1 MFAASTMS
9 FLFKRSDKSRMPD
22 EVINKVIV
30 DLNKLPGMA
39 AGSTRDKLIEHISK
53 YLAMARAHLFGSLE
67 ENKQPTTATVDGFTQ
82 AIAGTQFGVLLIRNI
97 AELDFEARKDGA
109 QVLGAAIR
117 HQVGDAFPAAE
128 MAARERELIDLLIKG
143 YEDVDIALNVGHVLR
158 DCLRHENVTRVI
170 LMSPEF
176 NRFFD
181 LVSHP
186 NFDVASDA
194 FACFRDALTRHKAL
208 VASYLEQYYDHFFT
222 RFSALMKSDNYVT
235 KRQSVK
241 LLGEILLEPINR
253 PIMHRFIS
261 NVENLKLSMILL
273 RDKSKNIEHE
283 AFHVFKVIAANPY
296 KPVAIKK
303 ILFKNQEKMIQYLEG
318 FLAER
323 NEDAQFVEDKETVIA
338 RIAELNDVNIH
349 EEPPQSQV

>member
-1 MFAASTMS
+1 MECIVRMS

-53 YLAMARAHLFGSLE
+53 YLAMARSHLFGSLE

-82 AIAGTQFGVLLIRNI
+82 AIAGTQFGVLLIRNL

-117 HQVGDAFPAAE
+117 HQVGDHFPAAD
-128 MAARERELIDLLIKG
+128 MAARDRELIDCLIKG
-143 YEDVDIALNVGHVLR
+143 YEDVDIALNVGSVLR
-158 DCLRHENVTRVI
+158 DCLRHESITRVI
-170 LMSPEF
+170 LMSTEF

-208 VASYLEQYYDHFFT
+208 VASYLEQYYDHFFP
-222 RFSALMKSDNYVT
+222 RFAALTKSDNYVT

-241 LLGEILLEPINR
+241 LLGEIMLEPTNR

-261 NVENLKLSMILL
+261 DVENLKLSMILL
-273 RDKSKNIEHE
+273 KDKSKNIEHE
-283 AFHVFKVIAANPY
+283 AFHVFKIIAANPN
-296 KPVAIKK
+296 KPVAIKQ
-303 ILFKNQEKMIQYLEG
+303 ILYKNKDKLVQYLEG

-338 RIAELNDVNIH
+338 RIAELTDVNIH
-349 EEPPQSQV
+349 EEPQGP